1 MLTVFGEGI
10 RVPARV
16 HLACSSPTSSLDA
29 LLVAI
34 YTQDQKLVENGVLVA
49 QWKRVRLRSGRLWV
63 RNPSSTFPFLGGG
76 GLPCHGRSAESEKRW
91 A

>member
-10 RVPARV
+10 RVPARI

-34 YTQDQKLVENGVLVA
+34 YTQDQKLVEKWSAGGA
-49 QWKRVRLRSGRLWV
+49 MEARSSPKRKVVGSKPIQHVSLFRGWGTS
-63 RNPSSTFPFLGGG
+63 
-76 GLPCHGRSAESEKRW
+76 LPWSIC
-91 A
+91 